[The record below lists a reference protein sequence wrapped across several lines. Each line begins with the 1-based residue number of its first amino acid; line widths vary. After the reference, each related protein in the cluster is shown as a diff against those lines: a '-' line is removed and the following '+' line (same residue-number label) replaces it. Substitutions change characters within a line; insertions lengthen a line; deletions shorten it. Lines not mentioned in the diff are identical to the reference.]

1 MSGTSPPR
9 HHKIPRFRAGDF
21 VVGVSATSDLDLGDG
36 ALAKPRSGLRL
47 LPIDESRSV
56 FYPHIDPSQIPLRQ
70 TRQSQLWRKTT
81 MSITAFVLINAEV
94 SRIDALGTEIADLDS
109 VREVHSVAGSGVALI
124 VTLKVKDHEDVA
136 KAVTTDIAGLEGIT
150 DTQTLIAFRGYSSE
164 EQQYL

>member
-1 MSGTSPPR
+1 
-9 HHKIPRFRAGDF
+9 
-21 VVGVSATSDLDLGDG
+21 
-36 ALAKPRSGLRL
+36 
-47 LPIDESRSV
+47 
-56 FYPHIDPSQIPLRQ
+56 
-70 TRQSQLWRKTT
+70 